1 MIVDAI
7 ICPKCKATVWSR
19 YGHDMRY
26 CDCGYCYIDGGRDY
40 LPRIGYGGSKEWP
53 GPWEAPQM
61 VKLDVPEK
69 AKK

>member
-26 CDCGYCYIDGGRDY
+26 CGCGYCFIDGGREY
-40 LPRIGYGGSKEWP
+40 SRVGYGGDGWP
-53 GPWEAPQM
+53 EPWEKPQM
-61 VKLDVPEK
+61 VKLDVPERP
-69 AKK
+69 KK